1 MISELGK
8 GASLMGFRSK
18 FSLQYS
24 SFPIACRTHSVAPM
38 AALPASLNSPA
49 YLASKPRLAV
59 ESFVVAD
66 LRLAGMGNL
75 GNQANLGRRGG
86 TITGSPPKISEK
98 LSDSTRTAFE

>member
-24 SFPIACRTHSVAPM
+24 SFPIACRTHSVVPM
-38 AALPASLNSPA
+38 AALLASLNSPA

-59 ESFVVAD
+59 ESLVGAFH
-66 LRLAGMGNL
+66 LAGMGNFE
-75 GNQANLGRRGG
+75 NQANLGRGGG
-86 TITGSPPKISEK
+86 TITGSHPKFSEK
-98 LSDSTRTAFE
+98 L